1 MSYTATVLKVMIAS
15 PSDVVE
21 ERNIIR
27 DVLNDWNAIHSER
40 RNIVLLPVSWET
52 HSSPEM
58 KNHPQ
63 DIINKQVLK
72 DCDILVGIFWTRI
85 GTATEKYQS
94 GTIEEIEEYLK
105 ENKLAMLYF
114 SSAPVNPNK
123 IDNKQYIELKEF
135 QQSCQ
140 TRGLYENY
148 VDVDEFK
155 KNFNHQLQLKLN
167 SKEFSILEPNTSKG
181 SRLGIAK
188 RVLSIPTLSIEAR
201 ELLIAGSKDSNGM
214 IFHHSHLSGVH
225 LKSNGKEFLTGN
237 NAKERAIWEGALE
250 ELENNYFVKAK
261 GHKKEIFELTRKGYE
276 MAEQLD
282 EETK

>member
-1 MSYTATVLKVMIAS
+1 MSYQATVIKVMIAS
-15 PSDVVE
+15 PSDIVE
-21 ERNIIR
+21 ERNIVR
-27 DVLNDWNAIHSER
+27 DVLYDWNAIHSER
-40 RNIVLLPVSWET
+40 QNIVLLPISWET

-85 GTATEKYQS
+85 GTSTEKYQS

-105 ENKLAMLYF
+105 DNKLAMLYF
-114 SSAPVNPNK
+114 SSVSIEPSK
-123 IDNKQYIELKEF
+123 LDSKQYMEVQKF

-140 TRGLYENY
+140 TRGLYQTYTDAN
-148 VDVDEFK
+148 DFK
-155 KNFNHQLQLKLN
+155 EKFNRHLQLKLN
-167 SKEFSILEPNTSKG
+167 SKEFSILESNESGTI
-181 SRLGIAK
+181 RLDTPKETLTITTLTMEAK
-188 RVLSIPTLSIEAR
+188 

-225 LKSNGKEFLTGN
+225 LKANGKEFLTGN

-250 ELENNYFVKAK
+250 ELENNYYIKSK
-261 GHKKEIFELTRKGYE
+261 GHKKEIFELTRKGYD
-276 MAEQLD
+276 MAEQLEKD
-282 EETK
+282 N